1 MNKDFPNIAVVLYDN
16 IKPECVDIAQNLI
29 DLTDFKLRGQY
40 QFNLYQTTTLTEEL
54 KKLADQGYEWAGI
67 VAAGN
72 FLQSQT
78 LIIDTIQ
85 HAQAEN
91 SPMACHILDR
101 GGYYH
106 LHPQWFALDLQ
117 AWTAVGQPAFE
128 EQSGSITVTTRKTQR
143 DTNNV
148 HDDYTPWWLAAD
160 SEELVEYTSDRQY
173 TGINVIAEFI
183 RAGYRITNIP
193 NEIRQ
198 RKNYCYPDHAHG
210 EIVKL
215 IADKNYEPKDVALWW
230 FGHAMRQLTKNLD
243 TGYYVLNTETL
254 IDPVLMKDQPLDCFV
269 GVCGGIKPACIT
281 GNANFADDTCV
292 YLFDIS
298 RAAIEWQKYLLAE
311 WNGDFDVFESLWQR
325 FQAEHTD
332 YGPMYLSHQSIDA
345 NIDWFL
351 DNAGLTRDNFTA
363 TWTKYQGMSHTFIHL
378 DLLADNAT
386 TKILDITNQ
395 SRLGSYVWTS
405 NAFVMD
411 YLMFFKT
418 RQWALDRADSFVTGL
433 RSRTMRPL
441 LLENLGSLQH
451 LLPNV
456 QF

>member
-1 MNKDFPNIAVVLYDN
+1 MTNNFPDIAVVLYN
-16 IKPECVDIAQNLI
+16 NLKPHCADIAQNLI
-29 DLTDFKLRGQY
+29 DLTEFKLCGQY
-40 QFNLYQTTTLTEEL
+40 QFNLYQTKTLTEEL
-54 KKLADQGYEWAGI
+54 KKLVKQGYKWACV

-72 FLQSQT
+72 FLQNQT
-78 LIIDTIQ
+78 LVINTIE
-85 HAQAEN
+85 HAKLEN
-91 SPMACHILDR
+91 APMACHILDR

-128 EQSGSITVTTRKTQR
+128 EQEGPITFVTRKTQR
-143 DTNNV
+143 DVNNV
-148 HDDYTPWWLAAD
+148 HDDYTPWWLAPE

-183 RAGYRITNIP
+183 RAGHRITNIP

-198 RKNYCYPDHAHG
+198 RKNYCYPDHAHS

-215 IADKNYEPKDVALWW
+215 IADKNYEPTDVALWW
-230 FGHAMRQLTKNLD
+230 FSHAIRQITKNLD
-243 TGYYVLNTETL
+243 TGYYVLNTEKL
-254 IDPVLMKDQPLDCFV
+254 VNPALMKDQPLDCFV
-269 GVCGGIKPACIT
+269 GVCGGIKPACVA
-281 GNANFADDTCV
+281 GNSNFVDNTRV

-298 RAAIEWQKYLLAE
+298 VAAIEWQKYLLAK
-311 WNGDFDVFESLWQR
+311 WNGDFDMFESLWQQ
-325 FQAEHTD
+325 FQSENPG
-332 YGPMYLSHQSIDA
+332 YSPLYLSHQSIDA

-351 DNAGLTRDNFTA
+351 TNADLTRDNFMA
-363 TWTKYQGMSHTFIHL
+363 TWTKYKGMTHTFIHL
-378 DLLADNAT
+378 DLMSDDAID
-386 TKILDITNQ
+386 KILEITNQ
-395 SRLGSYVWTS
+395 STLGSYLWTS

-418 RQWALDRADSFVTGL
+418 RQWTHDKSDDFVNDL
-433 RSRTMRPL
+433 RDKTTKFI

-456 QF
+456 Q